1 MILLADYLWNFLRIF
16 GKARKSGT
24 TGLAPRRFKYLEK
37 SDNLH
42 DPVNHSGME
51 GGGWRGRWVL

>member
-1 MILLADYLWNFLRIF
+1 MEFLWIF
-16 GKARKSGT
+16 ERLGNPGPP
-24 TGLAPRRFKYLEK
+24 GWPPWFKCLEK

-51 GGGWRGRWVL
+51 GGGGGGVL